1 MGSSTDP
8 QARPLLGCLP
18 LQLRKVT
25 GPPWPHVLSSSGR
38 LEAPTVATT
47 QGQGA
52 GLPGGEGFSA
62 SDKSLACQQRP
73 SPSPWTGSLGGC
85 FGSMMPSSP
94 REELHTGTPL
104 LGARVAGNGA
114 HGGPPLSWTPSSRA
128 GLAAPLRD
136 VPAVLLGGPVRH
148 PGGDPG
154 VRDDSPALRGQTQ
167 DSGSGPGLAGG
178 PAGLWG
184 SRGRSVL
191 WEDPPAHCLAL

>member
-1 MGSSTDP
+1 M
-8 QARPLLGCLP
+8 
-18 LQLRKVT
+18 
-25 GPPWPHVLSSSGR
+25 
-38 LEAPTVATT
+38 ATT

-114 HGGPPLSWTPSSRA
+114 HGGPPPQLDPLFQGWTCCPSA
-128 GLAAPLRD
+128 
-136 VPAVLLGGPVRH
+136 
-148 PGGDPG
+148 
-154 VRDDSPALRGQTQ
+154 
-167 DSGSGPGLAGG
+167 
-178 PAGLWG
+178 
-184 SRGRSVL
+184 
-191 WEDPPAHCLAL
+191 